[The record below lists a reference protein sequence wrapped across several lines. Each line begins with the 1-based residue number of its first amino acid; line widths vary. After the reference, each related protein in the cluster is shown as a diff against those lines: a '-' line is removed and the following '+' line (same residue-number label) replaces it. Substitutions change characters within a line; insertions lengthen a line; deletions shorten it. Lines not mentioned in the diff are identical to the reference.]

1 MVLVLC
7 FIFCVRVFYAG
18 FRSLFA
24 LLGCG
29 GRGCWLCF
37 VRNLSFAVFVVLLH
51 AGLLLLILKVFS
63 SWGPEARCLL
73 EYKLPSL
80 CLPYGGSDSY
90 VMHIVYIFIFLSF
103 YLWLLRSFLVQ
114 NLFFLVK
121 KVGLVCG
128 SVLSVLG
135 LGGICVG
142 A

>member
-1 MVLVLC
+1 M
-7 FIFCVRVFYAG
+7 RD
-18 FRSLFA
+18 
-24 LLGCG
+24 
-29 GRGCWLCF
+29 
-37 VRNLSFAVFVVLLH
+37 LSFAVFVVLLH
-51 AGLLLLILKVFS
+51 AGLLLLILGVFF

-73 EYKLPSL
+73 EYELPSL
-80 CLPYGGSDSY
+80 CLPYGGGDSH

-135 LGGICVG
+135 LGGICLG